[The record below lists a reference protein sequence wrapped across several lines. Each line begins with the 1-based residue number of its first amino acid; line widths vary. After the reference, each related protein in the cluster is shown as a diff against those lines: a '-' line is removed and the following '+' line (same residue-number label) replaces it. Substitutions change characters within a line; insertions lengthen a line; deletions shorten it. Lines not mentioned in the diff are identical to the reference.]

1 METRIHLPH
10 RFHNER
16 RVERGVLGRLGW
28 FDDALELL

>member
-1 METRIHLPH
+1 METGILLTH

-16 RVERGVLGRLGW
+16 RVERGVLGRLGR